1 MPREALGLSPDQH
14 PPLRAPERIFLWAMM
29 VFGVFAAG
37 VAFVYKITEF
47 IFTLRENE
55 VKGFADVPVTIYFCV
70 AGGWLLLLVYCF
82 VSGQFRNV
90 EQPKYDML
98 RQEEEYERRGE

>member
-1 MPREALGLSPDQH
+1 MPSDLTTRPRYEH
-14 PPLRAPERIFLWAMM
+14 PPLRAFERRALWASMIL
-29 VFGVFAAG
+29 GVFCSA

-47 IFTLRENE
+47 ILTLQDNE

-70 AGGWLLLLVYCF
+70 AGGWLLLLVWCF
-82 VSGQFRNV
+82 VSGQFKNV

-98 RQEEEYERRGE
+98 EMEEEYERRGE